1 MRFITIVASIFSL
14 CSMATAIP
22 AGAQPYEARRNGDI
36 VQLEDKASQTVVSIV
51 TSVGNMAYEMKV
63 KGHNIL
69 RFPFASIEDYK
80 SRPPSRH
87 GIPLLAPWG
96 NRLDEQAFY
105 ANGKRYAFDM
115 TLGNITG
122 AVPIHGFMSLTDQWQ
137 IVELKH
143 DGTAAWLTSRLD
155 AYKQPA
161 WMKQWP
167 FAHTIEMT
175 YRLAGGVLEVRTKV
189 VNMSAEPMPVA
200 LGYHP
205 WLQLTDSP
213 REEWTITVPAR
224 TRWLLNWQK
233 VPTGETEPTDAFF
246 TNFKGALKDYNIDDV
261 FTDLVRDAQ
270 GRVTATL
277 KGRAQQ
283 IEVTQG
289 PNYKAMIVYSPNPL
303 GTGRG
308 SQIPPPNPN
317 PAATAPGAGST
328 RAGASSP
335 AAEPAGDAQ
344 LHLHRADGGHHQR
357 AESRAPRRLQGT
369 AVHPARR
376 HVAGELLDQGRGS
389 ERGSGLGLG
398 IRGSGLGARGS
409 GLGEASPRRSRPA
422 GRLAKA
428 GAREE
433 G

>member
-1 MRFITIVASIFSL
+1 MHTRARLPWLALISA
-14 CSMATAIP
+14 MALALP
-22 AGAQPYEARRNGDI
+22 AAAQPYEARRNGDI
-36 VQLEDKASQTVVSIV
+36 VQLEDKTSQTVVSIV

-69 RFPFASIEDYK
+69 RFPFASVEDYK

-105 ANGKRYAFDM
+105 ANGKRYTFDM
-115 TLGNITG
+115 SLGNITG

-155 AYKQPA
+155 VYKQPA

-213 REEWTITVPAR
+213 RDEWTITVPAR
-224 TRWLLNWQK
+224 TRWLLSWQK

-277 KGRAQQ
+277 NGRSQQ

-289 PNYKAMIVYSPNPL
+289 PNYRAMIVYSPNPL

-317 PAATAPGAGST
+317 PPAAPGPGQTPAASPPPPNPLATANFICIEPMAGITNALNLAHRGVYKELQSIPPGGTWQESFWI
-328 RAGASSP
+328 RAKGF
-335 AAEPAGDAQ
+335 
-344 LHLHRADGGHHQR
+344 
-357 AESRAPRRLQGT
+357 
-369 AVHPARR
+369 
-376 HVAGELLDQGRGS
+376 
-389 ERGSGLGLG
+389 
-398 IRGSGLGARGS
+398 
-409 GLGEASPRRSRPA
+409 
-422 GRLAKA
+422 
-428 GAREE
+428 
-433 G
+433 

>member
-1 MRFITIVASIFSL
+1 MPVNLKNTL
-14 CSMATAIP
+14 AIGVLLWGMVMVVP
-22 AGAQPYEARRNGDI
+22 AAAQPYDARRNGDV
-36 VQLEDKASQTVVSIV
+36 VQLEDKASQTVVSII
-51 TSVGNMAYEMKV
+51 TSVGNMAFEMNV

-161 WMKQWP
+161 WMRQWP

-277 KGRAQQ
+277 KGRTQQ
-283 IEVTQG
+283 VEVTQG

-317 PAATAPGAGST
+317 PPAVAPATVQPAPPPPPPNPLATPNFICIEPMAGIT
-328 RAGASSP
+328 NALNLA
-335 AAEPAGDAQ
+335 
-344 LHLHRADGGHHQR
+344 HRGVYKELQSIPPGGTWQ
-357 AESRAPRRLQGT
+357 ESFW
-369 AVHPARR
+369 
-376 HVAGELLDQGRGS
+376 
-389 ERGSGLGLG
+389 
-398 IRGSGLGARGS
+398 IRARGF
-409 GLGEASPRRSRPA
+409 
-422 GRLAKA
+422 
-428 GAREE
+428 
-433 G
+433 

>member
-1 MRFITIVASIFSL
+1 MSL
-14 CSMATAIP
+14 GT
-22 AGAQPYEARRNGDI
+22 
-36 VQLEDKASQTVVSIV
+36 
-51 TSVGNMAYEMKV
+51 
-63 KGHNIL
+63 
-69 RFPFASIEDYK
+69 
-80 SRPPSRH
+80 
-87 GIPLLAPWG
+87 
-96 NRLDEQAFY
+96 
-105 ANGKRYAFDM
+105 
-115 TLGNITG
+115 ITG

-137 IVELKH
+137 IGESKH

-175 YRLAGGVLEVRTKV
+175 YRLARGVLEVRTKV

-200 LGYHP
+200 VGYHP
-205 WLQLTDSP
+205 WLQCTDSP

-246 TNFKGALKDYNIDDV
+246 TNFTGALKDYNIDDV

-270 GRVTATL
+270 GRATATL
-277 KGRAQQ
+277 KGRTQQ

-317 PAATAPGAGST
+317 PPAAARLWPGGCA
-328 RAGASSP
+328 AGASSP

-357 AESRAPRRLQGT
+357 AEPRAQGCLQGVQSIPPGGT
-369 AVHPARR
+369 WQ
-376 HVAGELLDQGRGS
+376 ES
-389 ERGSGLGLG
+389 FW
-398 IRGSGLGARGS
+398 IRARGF
-409 GLGEASPRRSRPA
+409 
-422 GRLAKA
+422 
-428 GAREE
+428 
-433 G
+433 

>member
-1 MRFITIVASIFSL
+1 MRIPKLTATLLLVGWAMTTIAV
-14 CSMATAIP
+14 P
-22 AGAQPYEARRNGDI
+22 AAAQPYEARRNGDV
-36 VQLEDKASQTVVSIV
+36 VQLEDKASQTVVSII
-51 TSVGNMAYEMKV
+51 TSVGNMAFEMNV

-137 IVELKH
+137 MVELKH
-143 DGTAAWLTSRLD
+143 DATAAWLTSRLD
-155 AYKQPA
+155 VYKQPA

-175 YRLAGGVLEVRTKV
+175 YRLAGGVLEVRTRV

-233 VPTGETEPTDAFF
+233 VPTGETESTDAFF

-277 KGRAQQ
+277 KGRSQQ

-317 PAATAPGAGST
+317 PPAAAPGAAAPAQAPPPPPPNPLAT
-328 RAGASSP
+328 PNFICIEPMAGITNALNL
-335 AAEPAGDAQ
+335 A
-344 LHLHRADGGHHQR
+344 HRGVYKELQSIPPGGTWQ
-357 AESRAPRRLQGT
+357 ESFW
-369 AVHPARR
+369 
-376 HVAGELLDQGRGS
+376 
-389 ERGSGLGLG
+389 
-398 IRGSGLGARGS
+398 IRARGF
-409 GLGEASPRRSRPA
+409 
-422 GRLAKA
+422 
-428 GAREE
+428 
-433 G
+433 